1 VTNPLNPFGN
11 SLSPVAHA
19 SQRLAE
25 VVAMVPGN
33 NRVVTTVA
41 AIVSPPA
48 IVIGPPRLRWSDYGS
63 SFSGVPTTAQWN
75 VYLVVAQNQYAIDS
89 LLNQVASI
97 TNMIERQTE
106 GVVIG
111 AGPGL
116 YPSPS
121 GALPAYIIVVQ
132 MEVVMA

>member
-1 VTNPLNPFGN
+1 VTHSLSSLGN
-11 SLSPVAHA
+11 SLSPVAYA
-19 SQRLAE
+19 SKRLAD
-25 VVAMVPGN
+25 VVGMVPGN
-33 NRVVTTVA
+33 DRVVTTVA
-41 AIVSPPA
+41 AIVAPPA

-75 VYLVVAQNQYAIDS
+75 IYLVVAQNQYAIDN
-89 LLNQVASI
+89 LLAQVASI